1 MPAIRNVML
10 IRLAVKLMPD
20 ARSGRRRLCLHE
32 KPCRRLCC
40 MAAHTLG
47 ESSALWNRTALPFN
61 YHAEHRHRIPK
72 LLYRVT
78 NCAEYDALLVSD
90 TAATGLDLS

>member
-1 MPAIRNVML
+1 MHVVVVAGFAFMKSHVVDFVAWR
-10 IRLAVKLMPD
+10 
-20 ARSGRRRLCLHE
+20 
-32 KPCRRLCC
+32 
-40 MAAHTLG
+40 HTHWA
-47 ESSALWNRTALPFN
+47 SSALWNRTALPFN